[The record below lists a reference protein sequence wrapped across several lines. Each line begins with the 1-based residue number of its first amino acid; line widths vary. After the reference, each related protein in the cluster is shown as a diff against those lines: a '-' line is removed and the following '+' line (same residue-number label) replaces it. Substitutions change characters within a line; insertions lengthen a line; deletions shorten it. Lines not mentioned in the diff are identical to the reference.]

1 MNSSEVAF
9 SEGLNPRVFLSCRFV
24 SPLAALRV
32 DPDPELQVW
41 HRRTRGRSDGFAL
54 LVCQVRGQASFVCR
68 DTPGAMLHGA
78 FACLDLNLVQQ
89 S

>member
-1 MNSSEVAF
+1 
-9 SEGLNPRVFLSCRFV
+9 
-24 SPLAALRV
+24 
-32 DPDPELQVW
+32 LQVW

-54 LVCQVRGQASFVCR
+54 LVCQVRGQASFGCR

-78 FACLDLNLVQQ
+78 FAYLDLNLVRQ